1 MKPKNGKAAVKP
13 KSKTKATKHKLLLR
27 LYIAGQTPK
36 SLKALNNL
44 KKLCAEHVNEE
55 YSIEVIDLMK
65 KPQLAQ
71 QDQVLAIP
79 TLVRNLPIP
88 IRKIIGDLS
97 DTDRVLLGLDL
108 KGSLIA
114 GAK

>member
-1 MKPKNGKAAVKP
+1 MTAKKTRVDGANKEKNLV
-13 KSKTKATKHKLLLR
+13 LR

-36 SLKALNNL
+36 SLKAMNNL
-44 KKLCAEHVNEE
+44 KKICATYANDR
-55 YSIEVIDLMK
+55 YQIEVIDLLQ
-65 KPQLAQ
+65 KPELAQ

-79 TLVRNLPIP
+79 TLVRNLPVP

-108 KGSLIA
+108 QSVRPA
-114 GAK
+114 GAL

>member
-1 MKPKNGKAAVKP
+1 MTAKKKGRSAKED
-13 KSKTKATKHKLLLR
+13 HKLVLR

-44 KKLCAEHVNEE
+44 KKICSDYVNEQ
-55 YSIEVIDLMK
+55 YQIEVIDLLK
-65 KPQLAQ
+65 KPELAQ

-79 TLVRNLPIP
+79 TLVRNLPVP

-108 KGSLIA
+108 HSARSA
-114 GAK
+114 GAV

>member
-1 MKPKNGKAAVKP
+1 MKP
-13 KSKTKATKHKLLLR
+13 SKTKKSSAVKKTKHKLLLR

-36 SLKALNNL
+36 SLKALSNL
-44 KKLCAEHVNEE
+44 KKLCADHMSDD
-55 YSIEVIDLMK
+55 YQIEVIDLMK
-65 KPQLAQ
+65 KPELAQ

-79 TLVRNLPIP
+79 TLVRNLPVP

-108 KGSLIA
+108 TPRPVA
-114 GAK
+114 GMA

>member
-1 MKPKNGKAAVKP
+1 MKQTKKTN
-13 KSKTKATKHKLLLR
+13 STKARATKGPHLILR

-36 SLKALNNL
+36 SLKAMTNL
-44 KKLCAEHVNEE
+44 KKLCEE
-55 YSIEVIDLMK
+55 YMSEGYSIEVIDLLK
-65 KPQLAQ
+65 KPELAQ

-79 TLVRNLPIP
+79 TLVRNLPVP

-108 KGSLIA
+108 QGVRTA
-114 GAK
+114 GAL